1 MKNLFVLI
9 TLFITIG
16 LMVGCGPR
24 NLEAGAENVSIIPNK
39 AYIPNNCKFLG
50 EISGTNVHGDMDL
63 TSSQQDLALDHT
75 NFLKNEA
82 KRLGANVV
90 IFDQPKSIDK
100 QIFTP
105 GKHPHRTMVT
115 THDIVGS
122 AYVCS
127 SSTRTILKQWRDQYP
142 TNKMCKRMMLME

>member
-1 MKNLFVLI
+1 MKNLFILV

-24 NLEAGAENVSIIPNK
+24 NLEAGAENISIIPNK

-63 TSSQQDLALDHT
+63 MSSRQDLALDHI

-82 KRLGANVV
+82 KKLGANVV
-90 IFDQPKSIDK
+90 LFDKPNLLDK
-100 QIFTP
+100 TISSG
-105 GKHPHRTMVT
+105 GKHSHRIIVT
-115 THDIVGS
+115 THNILGS
-122 AYVCS
+122 AYLCPS
-127 SSTRTILKQWRDQYP
+127 LKKGPVEAIER
-142 TNKMCKRMMLME
+142 